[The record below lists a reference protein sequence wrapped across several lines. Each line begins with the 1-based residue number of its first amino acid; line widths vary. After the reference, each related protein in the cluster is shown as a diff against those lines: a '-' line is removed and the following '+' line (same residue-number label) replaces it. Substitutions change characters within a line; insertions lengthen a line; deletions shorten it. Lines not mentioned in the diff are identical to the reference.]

1 MCRSGSESNRDFTNL
16 PFNDVI
22 WVNSDIRVFHRVIDT
37 FASVIEQVLRRR
49 MEEQFETKSGFL
61 NLSASSQ
68 NSTRLMV
75 VAYSHVCEPFVIFHR
90 DSRLSSNKPVALLR
104 LKDCV
109 VRESGSLAFSV
120 SPKGERI
127 GNGAGVLEFTAES
140 QEERDSWIHVLDC
153 RVEGKRNRIKRHQLP
168 AIQEISEETESRRPS
183 LITAWKQGHFELRND
198 DEWTSTLTE

>member
-1 MCRSGSESNRDFTNL
+1 MTS
-16 PFNDVI
+16 
-22 WVNSDIRVFHRVIDT
+22 

-183 LITAWKQGHFELRND
+183 LITA
-198 DEWTSTLTE
+198 